1 MFQTLGVQN
10 DAVLKDNKEV
20 IDIKKDKSTS
30 EIVVII
36 TRADEKFRAKK
47 CVITVGAWTRKLIKT
62 VRGITLPIQP
72 VEIAAHYWKINK
84 GHEDKFTIDND
95 FPTFGSH
102 GDPPIYDT
110 PSLEFPGLIKIHIDD
125 GGACDPEER
134 TWANPPDILDL
145 LRECIRERF
154 GGLVDSN
161 GPVITQS
168 CMYSMTPD
176 KDYVI
181 DFLRGEFGKEAVVI
195 GGFSGHGFKM
205 ALVVGRSWW
214 RVGQRRASIRRT
226 LGYPGLRRT
235 LEETVS
241 LDDEGC

>member
-1 MFQTLGVQN
+1 MVTPQGGVVKATKAVAMFQTLGVQN
-10 DAVLKDNKEV
+10 DAMLKDNKEV
-20 IDIKKDKSTS
+20 IDIKKNQSTG
-30 EIVVII
+30 EIVVF

-47 CVITVGAWTRKLIKT
+47 CWKSPPITGRLTKA
-62 VRGITLPIQP
+62 IT
-72 VEIAAHYWKINK
+72 INK
-84 GHEDKFTIDND
+84 D

-110 PSLEFPGLIKIHIDD
+110 PSLEFSGLIKIHIDD
-125 GGACDPEER
+125 GGACEPEER
-134 TWANPPDILDL
+134 TWAAPPDILDL

-181 DFLRGEFGKEAVVI
+181 NFLRGEFGKEAVVI

-205 ALVVGRSWW
+205 ALVVGQEL
-214 RVGQRRASIRRT
+214 VASGTKEGVDQAHFRIPRFKKN
-226 LGYPGLRRT
+226 LRGNR
-235 LEETVS
+235 ES
-241 LDDEGC
+241 